1 MKLDPLLYIAVGVS
15 VAASYAAYVTVP
27 AEAVM
32 GDVYRI
38 LYVHV
43 PVAWISYLA
52 FAISLVASLLFLR
65 TRRERYDT
73 TAEVSAILGLVY
85 GAVTLISGAIWANA
99 VWGLYWNWDPRET
112 ATLVLWIAYLGY
124 VAMRRSIPDANRRGV
139 IGAVYNILAFATVPL
154 SYLSI
159 ILLPT
164 LHPQVITVDQGISMT
179 PPMIGTLIVSLIG
192 ATTFFVYLLLL
203 AGRVRNLEGRVDALL
218 YASGTA
224 GGA

>member
-1 MKLDPLLYIAVGVS
+1 MKLDPLLYLAVGVS
-15 VAASYAAYVTVP
+15 LVASYAAYVTVP
-27 AEAVM
+27 EEAVM

-52 FAISLVASLLFLR
+52 FTISLASSILYLR
-65 TRRERYDT
+65 RRRQEYDT
-73 TAEVSAILGLVY
+73 MAEVSAILGLVY
-85 GAVTLISGAIWANA
+85 GAVTLVSGAVWANA

-124 VAMRRSIPDANRRGV
+124 VSIRYSIGDAGRRGV

-159 ILLPT
+159 TLLPT
-164 LHPQVITVDQGISMT
+164 LHPQVITVEQGISMT
-179 PPMIGTLIVSLIG
+179 PPMIGTLVLSLIG
-192 ATTFFVYLLLL
+192 ATIFFAYLLLL
-203 AGRVRNLEGRVDALL
+203 AARIWTLGGRVDALL
-218 YASGTA
+218 YERGTA

>member
-1 MKLDPLLYIAVGVS
+1 MKFDRILYLAIGVS
-15 VAASYAAYVTVP
+15 LVASYAAYVTVP
-27 AEAVM
+27 EEAVM
-32 GDVYRI
+32 GEVYRI

-52 FAISLVASLLFLR
+52 FSISLVSSILFLR
-65 TRRERYDT
+65 TRRQRYDT
-73 TAEVSAILGLVY
+73 MAEVSAILGLVY

-124 VAMRRSIPDANRRGV
+124 VSIKRSIGDAGKRGT

-159 ILLPT
+159 TLLPT
-164 LHPQVITVDQGISMT
+164 LHPQVMTVEQGISMT
-179 PPMIGTLIVSLIG
+179 APMIGTLIVSLIG
-192 ATTFFVYLLLL
+192 ATLFFVYLLLL
-203 AGRVRNLEGRVDALL
+203 ANQVWELEGRVDTLL
-218 YASGTA
+218 YECGTA